1 MGRAGAHPALKQF
14 LLRPNQSLHLDAW
27 DPDDT
32 TSFDGGK
39 EKAREAIEKLK
50 GQLETLQELLFA
62 DHRFS
67 VLVVL
72 QGMDTAGKDGTIRQV
87 FDGVNPQGVRVACFK
102 EPSIEE
108 ANHDFLW
115 RIHEQ
120 TPGRGEMVIFN
131 RSHYEDVLVPRVHA
145 LIPRATW
152 QRRYTEINEFERVL
166 SEEGTTILKFFLH
179 ISREEQARRLNERL
193 KDPTKHWKFRESDL
207 LERKR
212 WRSYVNA
219 YEEAL
224 AKTSTR
230 WAPWCVVPSD
240 RKWFRD
246 LVVCRRIVST
256 LESLGLRYPPLSP
269 GVPRTRIR

>member
-1 MGRAGAHPALKQF
+1 VKQF
-14 LLRPNQSLHLDAW
+14 LLRPNQPLHLDAW
-27 DPDDT
+27 DPDDAS
-32 TSFDGGK
+32 SFDGGK

-50 GQLETLQELLFA
+50 GRLETLQELLFA
-62 DHRFS
+62 DHRFA

-87 FDGVNPQGVRVACFK
+87 FEGVNPQGVRVACFK
-102 EPSIEE
+102 EPSPQE
-108 ANHDFLW
+108 AAHDFLW
-115 RIHEQ
+115 RIHQQ

-131 RSHYEDVLVPRVHA
+131 RSHYEDVLFPRVHA
-145 LIPRATW
+145 VIPRATW
-152 QRRYTEINEFERVL
+152 ERRYAEINEFERVL

-179 ISREEQARRLNERL
+179 LSREEQARRLNERL
-193 KDPTKHWKFRESDL
+193 KDPTKHWKFQESDL

-246 LVVCRRIVST
+246 LVVCRRIVGT
-256 LESLGLRYPPLSP
+256 LESLGLRYPPLAP
-269 GVPRTRIR
+269 GIPRTRIR